1 MDRKQLRTLVAVAEH
16 KSFSAAAR
24 ALNTVQSNVSAHVA
38 RLEKELGVTLIDRAT
53 NEPTAEG
60 RAVLERARRIEAEFE
75 ALDSDVA
82 SLRDTVSGTVH
93 LGSIGTTAR
102 WLAPPLL
109 DRLADEYPDVSVVML
124 DAPTSSLVLNLL
136 DGRIDIA
143 LLNLP
148 VEDPELSVMPLFDE
162 ERVLV
167 VPTGHALSG
176 RESVTLAEIAQH
188 DLLLE
193 ARGTSFRDVLDAAA
207 AAQGL
212 RLRAKAEFDGMRLL
226 ASLAFAGYG
235 AAIVPASAA
244 PASLSGDWELVD
256 ISDVPGRSVGLV
268 QRRRGLPSAAQ
279 RAVVSIL
286 RSVVDDP
293 ASTPRG
299 IRPFSA
305 RPGGTRRR

>member
-1 MDRKQLRTLVAVAEH
+1 MDRKQLRTLLAVAEH
-16 KSFSAAAR
+16 HSFSGAAR

-53 NEPTAEG
+53 NDPTAEG

-102 WLAPPLL
+102 WLAPLLL
-109 DRLADEYPDVSVVML
+109 DRLAEEYPDVSVVML
-124 DAPTSSLVLNLL
+124 DAPTSSLVPNLL

-148 VEDPELSVMPLFDE
+148 VDDPELGVTPLFDE

-167 VPTGHALSG
+167 VPAGHALSG
-176 RESVTLAEIAQH
+176 RDSVTLAEIAQH

-207 AAQGL
+207 AAQGI
-212 RLRAKAEFDGMRLL
+212 RLRAKSEFDGMRLL

-244 PASLSGDWELVD
+244 PASISGDWELVD

-279 RAVVSIL
+279 RAVVSTL
-286 RSVVDDP
+286 RAVVDDP
-293 ASTPRG
+293 TCTPRG